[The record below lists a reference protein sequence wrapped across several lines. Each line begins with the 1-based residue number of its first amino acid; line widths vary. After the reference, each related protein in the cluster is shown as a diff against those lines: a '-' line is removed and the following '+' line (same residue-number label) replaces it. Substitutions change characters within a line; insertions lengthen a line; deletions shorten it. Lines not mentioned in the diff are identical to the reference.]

1 MQTIIITTMLAMI
14 LVPIITLGVYDAI
27 RHPWR

>member
-1 MQTIIITTMLAMI
+1 MQTIIIITMLAMI
-14 LVPIITLGVYDAI
+14 LIPIITLGVQDAI